1 MQLLSSIWKELVGGF
16 TTDVKHNTRA
26 GHGYVTLML
35 YVAMISGM
43 RMHVHV

>member
-1 MQLLSSIWKELVGGF
+1 MQLLSSICKELVGGF
-16 TTDVKHNTRA
+16 SMDVKPNTRA
-26 GHGYVTLML
+26 GRGYVTLML